1 MKRIF
6 VSFKMVND
14 YEQVLPEDWD
24 AFLQEDAALDY
35 VRQIVNCFDESALE
49 LALRIKDYYSQI
61 GEETELTALTIA
73 NDSPSFFK
81 TLFATGYDRV
91 IRLTPSPGENFSPLS
106 IADKILSFI
115 REEQA
120 GFDAF
125 LFGQQ
130 RRYEFSVEARYGFGY
145 GDILRNGTKYKGN
158 PDRSPLDN
166 INVFAAF
173 YYRLGKEGIR
183 SAPSAAAQQRMEQEA
198 ARHTL
203 RRLNKMLDK
212 GKIPADTLL
221 LLTLP
226 RDSAG
231 NIPIDSTTIE
241 AVRLYQT
248 APSVPDTLQGK
259 PQSDTLQT
267 PQPTGSNKRKSQPG
281 STAPTNG
288 TAPAT
293 GNGQANNAIP
303 TNTATAGNG
312 TMQQNGE
319 AAGTETSAKSSSPAT
334 TGANSAEE
342 IQPSSSPHSLSPG
355 EKAPQ
360 PAEPPRSGSDN
371 GMETAVLSAS

>member
-1 MKRIF
+1 MRYDPLRYFYRFFAFVLFRRIF

-130 RRYEFSVEARYGFGY
+130 AAPFDSGQVPYFVAQGLGIPAISNIISLKAETDSLVAVSQKSDHILTYRISSPAVCLIGNCKRTYLRVPTLREKLAVSKKEALCHTFSVEEQPSYQPEH
-145 GDILRNGTKYKGN
+145 LVRNMSE
-158 PDRSPLDN
+158 RSPVLYHN
-166 INVFAAF
+166 
-173 YYRLGKEGIR
+173 LE
-183 SAPSAAAQQRMEQEA
+183 PQEA
-198 ARHTL
+198 ADQI
-203 RRLNKMLDK
+203 LNILK
-212 GKIPADTLL
+212 
-221 LLTLP
+221 
-226 RDSAG
+226 
-231 NIPIDSTTIE
+231 
-241 AVRLYQT
+241 
-248 APSVPDTLQGK
+248 
-259 PQSDTLQT
+259 
-267 PQPTGSNKRKSQPG
+267 
-281 STAPTNG
+281 
-288 TAPAT
+288 
-293 GNGQANNAIP
+293 
-303 TNTATAGNG
+303 
-312 TMQQNGE
+312 
-319 AAGTETSAKSSSPAT
+319 
-334 TGANSAEE
+334 EE
-342 IQPSSSPHSLSPG
+342 VS
-355 EKAPQ
+355 
-360 PAEPPRSGSDN
+360 R
-371 GMETAVLSAS
+371 

>member
-130 RRYEFSVEARYGFGY
+130 AAPF
-145 GDILRNGTKYKGN
+145 
-158 PDRSPLDN
+158 DRE
-166 INVFAAF
+166 
-173 YYRLGKEGIR
+173 K
-183 SAPSAAAQQRMEQEA
+183 
-198 ARHTL
+198 
-203 RRLNKMLDK
+203 NKNFLV
-212 GKIPADTLL
+212 
-221 LLTLP
+221 
-226 RDSAG
+226 
-231 NIPIDSTTIE
+231 TT
-241 AVRLYQT
+241 
-248 APSVPDTLQGK
+248 
-259 PQSDTLQT
+259 
-267 PQPTGSNKRKSQPG
+267 
-281 STAPTNG
+281 
-288 TAPAT
+288 
-293 GNGQANNAIP
+293 
-303 TNTATAGNG
+303 
-312 TMQQNGE
+312 
-319 AAGTETSAKSSSPAT
+319 
-334 TGANSAEE
+334 
-342 IQPSSSPHSLSPG
+342 
-355 EKAPQ
+355 
-360 PAEPPRSGSDN
+360 
-371 GMETAVLSAS
+371 

>member
-120 GFDAF
+120 GFGAF

-130 RRYEFSVEARYGFGY
+130 AAPFDSGQVPYFVAQGLGIPAISNIISLKAETDSLVAVSQKSDHILTYRISSPAVCLIGNCKRTYLRVPTLREKLAVSKKEALCHTFSVEEQPSYQPEH
-145 GDILRNGTKYKGN
+145 LVRNMSE
-158 PDRSPLDN
+158 RSPVLYHN
-166 INVFAAF
+166 
-173 YYRLGKEGIR
+173 LE
-183 SAPSAAAQQRMEQEA
+183 PQEA
-198 ARHTL
+198 ADQI
-203 RRLNKMLDK
+203 LNILK
-212 GKIPADTLL
+212 
-221 LLTLP
+221 
-226 RDSAG
+226 
-231 NIPIDSTTIE
+231 
-241 AVRLYQT
+241 
-248 APSVPDTLQGK
+248 
-259 PQSDTLQT
+259 
-267 PQPTGSNKRKSQPG
+267 
-281 STAPTNG
+281 
-288 TAPAT
+288 
-293 GNGQANNAIP
+293 
-303 TNTATAGNG
+303 
-312 TMQQNGE
+312 
-319 AAGTETSAKSSSPAT
+319 
-334 TGANSAEE
+334 EE
-342 IQPSSSPHSLSPG
+342 VS
-355 EKAPQ
+355 
-360 PAEPPRSGSDN
+360 R
-371 GMETAVLSAS
+371 